1 MRPLLTRE
9 VHPRLLSAARL
20 EGRVQVKSP
29 RRSVQS
35 GQQDT
40 RLDIPIAGDHQTI
53 AARLERDPVG
63 EFSWPEG
70 EAADL
75 PRVARVG
82 NIQARDRVLRAT
94 GLEPEAPGDGRH
106 RTVRRLL
113 PGHG

>member
-9 VHPRLLSAARL
+9 VDPRLLSAARL
-20 EGRVQVKSP
+20 EGRVQVKSA

-40 RLDIPIAGDHQTI
+40 RLDIPIPGDYQAI

-63 EFSWPEG
+63 DFAWPER
-70 EAADL
+70 EAPDL

-82 NIQARDRVLRAT
+82 NIQARDRVLGAT
-94 GLEPEAPGDGRH
+94 GLEPE
-106 RTVRRLL
+106 
-113 PGHG
+113 